1 MTVTLTTIN
10 ERGEVQASRQFEDAE
25 EATESLGV
33 LEKMGYVTSERPA
46 ILEINGKD
54 YEVRPSGEAT
64 AEFETRDNESPHSCA
79 SQSCSAQL
87 GQLQFT
93 DPKPM
98 EEVEQELNEWIN
110 ALGITEGDKVFD
122 RDGPSWSNGFEVV
135 SVTQTRADEYVIGTD
150 DCALQRSEEHECSAS
165 TLGSTDWGEKV
176 TVAAENPNYPKY
188 DGVIEVT
195 PIDGNNK
202 EYAYPASRLRPVDVD
217 EEDLR

>member
-1 MTVTLTTIN
+1 MTVTLTTVN
-10 ERGEVQASRQFEDAE
+10 GSGEVQASRQFEDAE
-25 EATESLGV
+25 EATESLEV

-46 ILEINGKD
+46 ILEINGRD
-54 YEVRPSGEAT
+54 YELRPSNGSDSLNRNAKALRGVRPSRWPDELGE
-64 AEFETRDNESPHSCA
+64 
-79 SQSCSAQL
+79 
-87 GQLQFT
+87 LQFT

-135 SVTQTRADEYVIGTD
+135 NITQTRADEYVIGTD
-150 DCALQRSEEHECSAS
+150 
-165 TLGSTDWGEKV
+165 DWGEKV

-195 PIDGNNK
+195 PIATGNNK
-202 EYAYPASRLRPVDVD
+202 EYAYPASRLRPARSVPYPTDGGND
-217 EEDLR
+217 E

>member
-1 MTVTLTTIN
+1 MTVTLTTVN
-10 ERGEVQASRQFEDAE
+10 ERGEVQASQKFENAE
-25 EATESLGV
+25 EATESLEV

-46 ILEINGKD
+46 ILEINGTE
-54 YEVRPSGEAT
+54 YEIEPRFEEP
-64 AEFETRDNESPHSCA
+64 AE
-79 SQSCSAQL
+79 L
-87 GQLQFT
+87 GGLHIK

-98 EEVEQELNEWIN
+98 EEVEQVLNEWKN

-135 SVTQTRADEYVIGTD
+135 SVTGTRADEYIIGTNY
-150 DCALQRSEEHECSAS
+150 
-165 TLGSTDWGEKV
+165 WGEKV

-202 EYAYPASRLRPVDVD
+202 EYAYPASRLRPARSVPYPTDGGND
-217 EEDLR
+217 E

>member
-1 MTVTLTTIN
+1 MTVTLTTVN
-10 ERGEVQASRQFEDAE
+10 ERGEVQASQQFEDAE
-25 EATESLGV
+25 EATESLEV
-33 LEKMGYVTSERPA
+33 LERMGYVTSERPA
-46 ILEINGKD
+46 ILEINGTD
-54 YEVRPSGEAT
+54 YEIRPSGEAT
-64 AEFETRDNESPHSCA
+64 AE
-79 SQSCSAQL
+79 L
-87 GQLQFT
+87 GELQFT

-110 ALGITEGDKVFD
+110 ELGITEGDKVFD

-135 SVTQTRADEYVIGTD
+135 RVTQTRADEYVMGTD
-150 DCALQRSEEHECSAS
+150 
-165 TLGSTDWGEKV
+165 DWGEKV

-202 EYAYPASRLRPVDVD
+202 VYAYPASRLRPVGVD